1 VSTQT
6 AYVIM
11 LNDDSMFVVLGSKER
26 AQTRLEELREN
37 HWLLHQGTL
46 QNRRDRRDYN
56 LRHRWYICE
65 VDAEVAV

>member
-37 HWLLHQGTL
+37 YWLLHQGTL
-46 QNRRDRRDYN
+46 QNRRDYN
-56 LRHRWYICE
+56 LRHRWYIRE
-65 VDAEVAV
+65 VDAEVAA

>member
-6 AYVIM
+6 AYVVM
-11 LNDDSMFVVLGSKER
+11 MNDDSMFVVLGSKER

-37 HWLLHQGTL
+37 YWLLRQGTL
-46 QNRRDRRDYN
+46 QNRRDYN
-56 LRHRWYICE
+56 LRHRWHIRE